1 MGYKRNQRRK
11 AVQPPATVV
20 PGAKIERK
28 TVKTENKISKT
39 EAKTQLVAAKASRL
53 KWLVILIGIGLVAY
67 MVISRGGLGGLGGLL
82 KLFKG
87 GQ

>member
-20 PGAKIERK
+20 PGGKIERK
-28 TVKTENKISKT
+28 TVKTDNKVNKT
-39 EAKTQLVAAKASRL
+39 EAMTQLVAAKANRL